1 MKQEHTDS
9 IVLIANNTCYVFS
22 TDQLETLIPKAEGG
36 VVMVVRGGNTGQ
48 LGRLVARDKG
58 R

>member
-1 MKQEHTDS
+1 ML
-9 IVLIANNTCYVFS
+9 IVNNTCCVSS

-36 VVMVVRGGNTGQ
+36 VVMVVRGGNIGQ

>member
-1 MKQEHTDS
+1 MLL
-9 IVLIANNTCYVFS
+9 LINNTCYLFS